1 VNRVRLGGAGRVW
14 LLSALLALLAIP
26 LFAIVRGMDAPLAG
40 PRLTWLV
47 LAGIFALA
55 EIFVVHLRFG
65 RDAHGFSMSE
75 IPIVVGLFFWAPSE
89 IVLAQLLGGGLVLTL
104 LRRQPPLKV
113 AFNLAQWAAATT
125 TAVMI
130 FRAIAATGDVIG
142 PAGWVAAF
150 AATLYIDL
158 FAGFMI
164 NVAISVSEGTR
175 PQFPHMGVG
184 TGAVFA
190 NTCLALVA
198 VTVLWWQPEAA
209 WLLVSLFAIVFV
221 AYRAYGSVTQKHE
234 SMRLLYESTRIA
246 QESMDVDSMLLG
258 LLSHARDMFRAELAE
273 IDVFVPGEEGVALR
287 TAMTPDRTDVMT
299 AVSLDPRRGV
309 WARVASEGEAL
320 LLPRPIENK
329 SLREYFAEL
338 SINDVMV
345 TPIRGSSG
353 VVGTILVGNRI
364 GDFSTFNAEDLELLE
379 TLANH
384 LGVSLENGRLIDR
397 LRQKAQENEHLAMH
411 DALTGLPNRVLF
423 RNQVHDAI
431 EAARS
436 NDSYAAV
443 MLMDLDRFKE
453 VNDTLGHHNGDL
465 LLTEVGNRLRKAIR
479 QSDGVARLGG
489 DEFAILLP
497 EISEPDAARRVA
509 LKVLQALERPLHL
522 EDLTLDIGASI
533 GIAVY
538 PRHGGDADTL
548 LQRAD
553 VAMYVAKETNMG
565 AELYSHD
572 KDGYSPD
579 RLGLVAELRSAI
591 DQHELHLVFQ
601 PKVDLQ
607 HGGIT
612 GFEALIRWDHPR
624 RGFLPPDEF
633 IPIAE
638 HTGLIMP
645 LTNFVVDKALEECRR
660 WMDSGHAHRVSV
672 NLSARTLLNAHLP
685 EQIERALARWSVSP
699 EYLQLEIT
707 ESSLM
712 VDPERSGEILQ
723 RLSDM
728 GVGLSI
734 DDYGSGYSSLS
745 HLRRLPVSE
754 VKIDKSFVLE
764 MTSEANDAAIVRST
778 IELGHILG
786 MRVVA
791 EGVETAAIFDRL
803 AALGC
808 DEAQGYHI
816 ARPLPAEQIPA
827 WLTEFDSAQW
837 VDPEPAPNNVV
848 RLAVGRSD

>member
-1 VNRVRLGGAGRVW
+1 MILLRRLGGAGRVW
-14 LLSALLALLAIP
+14 LLSMLMGLLAVALF
-26 LFAIVRGMDAPLAG
+26 LFARDLEPFVSGGLPWWSLA
-40 PRLTWLV
+40 
-47 LAGIFALA
+47 AIFALA
-55 EIFVVHLRFG
+55 EIFVVHLRFR
-65 RDAHGFSMSE
+65 RDAHTFSMNE
-75 IPIVVGLFFWAPSE
+75 IPIVLGLFFWSPTDV
-89 IVLAQLLGGGLVLTL
+89 VLAQLVGAGLVLVII
-104 LRRQPPLKV
+104 RRQPPIKV
-113 AFNLAQWAAATT
+113 AFNITQWAVATVTAA
-125 TAVMI
+125 MI
-130 FRAIAATGDVIG
+130 FRAIASAGEVVG
-142 PAGWVAAF
+142 PAGWAGAF
-150 AATLYIDL
+150 VATLYIDL
-158 FAGFMI
+158 LAGFMI
-164 NVAISVSEGTR
+164 NMAISASEGSR
-175 PQFPHMGVG
+175 PQFSHMGVG

-209 WLLVSLFAIVFV
+209 WLLVSLVAIVFI
-221 AYRAYGSVTQKHE
+221 AYRAYGSIIQKHE

-246 QESMDVDSMLLG
+246 HASVDVDAMLLG

-273 IDVFVPGEEGVALR
+273 IDLFVPHQEGLALR
-287 TAMTPDRTDVMT
+287 TSLSADGSEVMT
-299 AVSLDPRRGV
+299 AIPLDPRRGV
-309 WARVASEGEAL
+309 WARVTSEGEAL
-320 LLPRPIENK
+320 LLPRPIENER
-329 SLREYFAEL
+329 LREYFAGRSVL
-338 SINDVMV
+338 DAMV
-345 TPIRGSSG
+345 TPIRGSGG
-353 VVGTILVGNRI
+353 VVGTMLVGNRL
-364 GDFSTFNAEDLELLE
+364 GDFSTFDGEDLELFE
-379 TLANH
+379 TLTNH
-384 LGVSLENGRLIDR
+384 VSVALENGRLIDR
-397 LRQKAQENEHLAMH
+397 LRQKAEENERLALH
-411 DALTGLPNRVLF
+411 DSLTGLPNRVLF
-423 RNQVHDAI
+423 QNQVRDAL
-431 EAARS
+431 EAARES
-436 NDSYAAV
+436 NSYAAV

-465 LLTEVGNRLRKAIR
+465 LLREVGHRLQKAVR
-479 QSDGVARLGG
+479 QSDVVARLGG

-497 EISEPDAARRVA
+497 QISAPDAARQVS

-538 PRHGGDADTL
+538 PRHGGDTETL

-553 VAMYVAKETNMG
+553 VAMYVAKETHMG
-565 AELYSHD
+565 SEIYSHD

-591 DQHELHLVFQ
+591 DHGDLHLVFQ

-607 HGGIT
+607 DAGIT

-660 WMDSGHAHRVSV
+660 WMDSGHPHRVSV
-672 NLSARTLLNAHLP
+672 NLSARSLLNVHLP
-685 EQIERALARWSVSP
+685 EEVGRALAHWSVP
-699 EYLQLEIT
+699 AQHLQLEIT

-723 RLSDM
+723 RLADM

-754 VKIDKSFVLE
+754 IKIDKSFVLE
-764 MTSEANDAAIVRST
+764 MTSEASDAAIVRST

-808 DEAQGYHI
+808 DEAQGYHMS
-816 ARPLPAEQIPA
+816 RPLGADQIPG
-827 WLTEFDSAQW
+827 WLEEFDTPPRP
-837 VDPEPAPNNVV
+837 DLRPATNNVV
-848 RLAVGRSD
+848 RLAVGRAD

>member
-1 VNRVRLGGAGRVW
+1 MG
-14 LLSALLALLAIP
+14 LLAIP
-26 LFAIVRGMDAPLAG
+26 LFLIARDMQPFVSGNLPWWSLA
-40 PRLTWLV
+40 V
-47 LAGIFALA
+47 IFALA
-55 EIFVVHLRFG
+55 EIFVVHLRFR
-65 RDAHGFSMSE
+65 RDAHTFSMNE
-75 IPIVVGLFFWAPSE
+75 LPIVLGLFFWSPSE
-89 IVLAQLLGGGLVLTL
+89 VVLAQLIGAGLVLIVI
-104 LRRQPPLKV
+104 RKQPPIKV
-113 AFNLAQWAAATT
+113 AFNITHWAFATVTAA
-125 TAVMI
+125 MI
-130 FRAIAATGDVIG
+130 FRAIASTGEVVG
-142 PAGWVAAF
+142 PAGWAGAF
-150 AATLYIDL
+150 VATLYIDL
-158 FAGFMI
+158 LAGFMI
-164 NVAISVSEGTR
+164 NIAISVSEGKR

-209 WLLVSLFAIVFV
+209 WLLVSLAGIVFI
-221 AYRAYGSVTQKHE
+221 AYRAYGSITQKHE

-246 QESMDVDSMLLG
+246 QESIDMNSMLLG
-258 LLSHARDMFRAELAE
+258 LLSHARDMFRAEIAE
-273 IDVFVPGEEGVALR
+273 IDLFAPDEEGLALR
-287 TAMTPDRTDVMT
+287 TSMTPERTDVMT
-299 AVSLDPRRGV
+299 PVPLDPRRGV

-329 SLREYFAEL
+329 RLREYFAGR
-338 SINDVMV
+338 SINDAMI
-345 TPIRGSSG
+345 TPIRGSAG
-353 VVGTILVGNRI
+353 VVGTMLVGNRL
-364 GDFSTFNAEDLELLE
+364 GDFSTFDGDDLELLE
-379 TLANH
+379 TLTNH
-384 LGVSLENGRLIDR
+384 VSVSLENGRLIGR
-397 LRQKAQENEHLAMH
+397 LTQKAEENERLAMH
-411 DALTGLPNRVLF
+411 DSLTGLPNRVLF
-423 RNQVHDAI
+423 QNQVREAI
-431 EAARS
+431 DAARQS
-436 NDSYAAV
+436 DSCAAV
-443 MLMDLDRFKE
+443 MIMDLDRFKE

-465 LLTEVGNRLRKAIR
+465 LLREVSNRLRKAVR

-522 EDLTLDIGASI
+522 EDLTLDVGASI
-533 GIAVY
+533 GIAVF
-538 PRHGGDADTL
+538 PSHGGDADTL

-553 VAMYVAKETNMG
+553 VAMYVAKETHMG
-565 AELYSHD
+565 SEMYSHD

-591 DQHELHLVFQ
+591 DHGGLHLVFQ
-601 PKVDLQ
+601 PKIDLQ
-607 HGGIT
+607 YGGIT

-624 RGFLPPDEF
+624 RGFMPPDEF

-645 LTNFVVDKALEECRR
+645 LTNFVMDKALEECRS
-660 WMDSGHAHRVSV
+660 WMDGGHPHRVSV
-672 NLSARTLLNAHLP
+672 NISARTLLNANLP
-685 EQIERALARWSVSP
+685 EEVGRALARWSVP
-699 EYLQLEIT
+699 AQHLQLEIT

-712 VDPERSGEILQ
+712 ADPERSGEILQ
-723 RLSDM
+723 RLADM

-786 MRVVA
+786 MKVVA

-808 DEAQGYHI
+808 DEAQGYHMS
-816 ARPLPAEQIPA
+816 RPLARDKIPG
-827 WLTEFDSAQW
+827 WLAQFDSPPQT
-837 VDPEPAPNNVV
+837 DRLPAPDNVV
-848 RLAVGRSD
+848 RLAVGRAD